1 MLEVNVPQEY
11 VARAQQIVG
20 SVSYEVKSGYDF
32 RNMLRTLWQDALS
45 GTESKLNVDVVTFGD
60 QGNTISNIPNASLL
74 NIENTL
80 EMENTALMVS
90 NDKGAVFCLSHVKVG
105 DKQYLQFLNPQTA
118 MAIRD
123 EQAALLRGVEKPEMS
138 FWDKVC
144 EFFAQLF
151 RDHPTEAAARNQAY
165 RDFYENMQKNVSR
178 ISTLTE
184 TEAARR
190 FDQNRPAPAQNQPA
204 EEAPQVEVA
213 QQPAVSVEEVPVV
226 DEAQMAKNNRIK
238 ELEQTIKECQD
249 RLAVLQPRYD
259 EATRIVKERAK
270 EVRRLQ
276 KLEET
281 APQEKTRIEEA
292 LERAEE
298 KMAELDEQI
307 EANRK
312 KQDFDDRKNAFK
324 RRLDNEKNSLDK
336 LRADLE
342 EAESVKK
349 GAELEFQ
356 LVSGEARESGAWN
369 TPQEYL
375 ANQYAREKKISDLV
389 FEKEQQGRN
398 ERMEE
403 QRRVVEIYEN
413 QIKAFTGKLGFFK
426 RNKEEDMQLEGMR
439 QDLENAKQ
447 QYSEMQEQD
456 LLAQKKHEEQDEARR
471 KELLEPTE
479 ERVQETAEQL
489 KKLRAHHL
497 DVKNR
502 YNEATSRFNSLQRTL
517 YDRENSYNISRSQ
530 YDARYVKNPDRYDP
544 ELHERLMKEKA
555 DLEQNVKKLQEAL
568 KQNNLVSE
576 KLPKLLKDLMN
587 ARVDGYEKQEG
598 IAKEMRQMNRILE
611 KAQDDLQRE
620 YNPNWQRE
628 EEKEKDDESFYMG
641 F

>member
-20 SVSYEVKSGYDF
+20 SVSYEVKSEYDF

-184 TEAARR
+184 TEAAQR
-190 FDQNRPAPAQNQPA
+190 FNQNRPAPAQNQPG

-281 APQEKTRIEEA
+281 APQEKSRIEEA

-312 KQDFDDRKNAFK
+312 K
-324 RRLDNEKNSLDK
+324 
-336 LRADLE
+336 
-342 EAESVKK
+342 
-349 GAELEFQ
+349 
-356 LVSGEARESGAWN
+356 
-369 TPQEYL
+369 
-375 ANQYAREKKISDLV
+375 
-389 FEKEQQGRN
+389 
-398 ERMEE
+398 
-403 QRRVVEIYEN
+403 
-413 QIKAFTGKLGFFK
+413 
-426 RNKEEDMQLEGMR
+426 
-439 QDLENAKQ
+439 
-447 QYSEMQEQD
+447 QD

-544 ELHERLMKEKA
+544 ELHERLVKEKA